1 MYVYAVESLQKQ
13 WYTGAK
19 HINIKSR
26 DSKGIISLW
35 QSLWWGVGQR
45 PAAFC
50 GTLSHT
56 LQGLSALDLTKG
68 VSTLWNPFYLR
79 RKNEIRRIWII
90 CK

>member
-1 MYVYAVESLQKQ
+1 MYVYAAESLQKQ

-35 QSLWWGVGQR
+35 QSPQRQSLWWGVGQSS
-45 PAAFC
+45 AAVC
-50 GTLSHT
+50 WTLSHT

-68 VSTLWNPFYLR
+68 LSTLWKPFFR
-79 RKNEIRRIWII
+79 
-90 CK
+90 